1 MISSKL
7 KESVIRAE
15 YIEQVALNSLLEFYR
30 ITNREGRD
38 YLEVEIFE
46 TMIHREI
53 MKAIRRAE
61 DELEEIRKLPEGNLS
76 FRDLIESLK
85 ARSDIEKT
93 AEIFY
98 QEQSSAAPT
107 PFLRGLFELIAQ
119 NEKLHSD
126 TLNYAL
132 TARNSIAELSK
143 GSSCLIEGSPGS
155 NFLRILELITK
166 DLKRKMFMVKTR
178 EDLPSVSDNEI
189 LIIPSYFID
198 RDNAKNRRD
207 AVALATRLA
216 VEVSEKV
223 EDGSMVVF
231 YYANELCPSHE
242 ELVYDFWDSLINTLR
257 RNFKDL
263 YVVFVCTTMPD
274 GSGCV
279 RVYPLVDY
287 VVDVQDVYGL
297 MYRVKKVS
305 P

>member
-98 QEQSSAAPT
+98 QEQSLAAPT

-223 EDGSMVVF
+223 EDGSMLVF

-263 YVVFVCTTMPD
+263 YVVLVCTTMLD

>member
-85 ARSDIEKT
+85 AQDNIEKT

-119 NEKLHSD
+119 DEKLHSD

-132 TARNSIAELSK
+132 TARDSIIELSK

-155 NFLRILELITK
+155 NFLRILELINK

-178 EDLPSVSDNEI
+178 EDLPSISDNEI

-198 RDNAKNRRD
+198 RDNAKNKRD

-263 YVVFVCTTMPD
+263 YVVLVCTTMPD

>member
-98 QEQSSAAPT
+98 QEQSLAAPT

-223 EDGSMVVF
+223 EDGSMLVF

-263 YVVFVCTTMPD
+263 YVVLVCTTMLD

-297 MYRVKKVS
+297 MYKVKKVS

>member
-1 MISSKL
+1 VISSKL

-93 AEIFY
+93 AEILY
-98 QEQSSAAPT
+98 QEQSLAAPT

-166 DLKRKMFMVKTR
+166 DLKRKMLMVKTR

-223 EDGSMVVF
+223 EDGSMLVF

-263 YVVFVCTTMPD
+263 YVVLVCTTMLD

-287 VVDVQDVYGL
+287 IVDVQDVYGL
-297 MYRVKKVS
+297 MYKVKKVS

>member
-1 MISSKL
+1 VISSKL

-61 DELEEIRKLPEGNLS
+61 EELEEIRKLPEGNLS

-98 QEQSSAAPT
+98 QEQSLAAPT

-223 EDGSMVVF
+223 EDGSMLVF

-263 YVVFVCTTMPD
+263 YVVLVCTTMLD

-297 MYRVKKVS
+297 MYKVKKVS

>member
-1 MISSKL
+1 VISSKL

-93 AEIFY
+93 AEILY
-98 QEQSSAAPT
+98 QEQSLAAPT

-166 DLKRKMFMVKTR
+166 DLKRKMLMVKTR

-198 RDNAKNRRD
+198 RDNAKNKRD

-263 YVVFVCTTMPD
+263 YVVLVCTTMLD

-297 MYRVKKVS
+297 MYKVKKVS

>member
-1 MISSKL
+1 VISSKL

-15 YIEQVALNSLLEFYR
+15 YIEQVALNSLLELYK

-38 YLEVEIFE
+38 YLEIEIFE

-85 ARSDIEKT
+85 ARSNIEKT

-98 QEQSSAAPT
+98 QEQSLAAPT

-155 NFLRILELITK
+155 NFLRILELINK

-263 YVVFVCTTMPD
+263 YVVLVCTTMLD

-279 RVYPLVDY
+279 RAYPLVDY

>member
-1 MISSKL
+1 VISSKL

-98 QEQSSAAPT
+98 QEQSLAAPT

-223 EDGSMVVF
+223 EDGSMLVF

-263 YVVFVCTTMPD
+263 YVVLVCTTMLD

-297 MYRVKKVS
+297 MYKVKKVS

>member
-1 MISSKL
+1 VISSKL

-85 ARSDIEKT
+85 AQDNIEKT

-119 NEKLHSD
+119 DEKLHSD

-132 TARNSIAELSK
+132 TARDSIIELSK

-155 NFLRILELITK
+155 NFLRILELINK

-263 YVVFVCTTMPD
+263 YVVLVCTTMLD

>member
-1 MISSKL
+1 VISSKL

-98 QEQSSAAPT
+98 QEQSLAAPT

-166 DLKRKMFMVKTR
+166 DLKRKMLMVKTR

-223 EDGSMVVF
+223 EDGSMLVF

-263 YVVFVCTTMPD
+263 YVVLVCTTMLD

>member
-98 QEQSSAAPT
+98 QEQSLAAPT

-223 EDGSMVVF
+223 
-231 YYANELCPSHE
+231 
-242 ELVYDFWDSLINTLR
+242 
-257 RNFKDL
+257 
-263 YVVFVCTTMPD
+263 
-274 GSGCV
+274 
-279 RVYPLVDY
+279 
-287 VVDVQDVYGL
+287 
-297 MYRVKKVS
+297 
-305 P
+305 

>member
-1 MISSKL
+1 VISSKL

-15 YIEQVALNSLLEFYR
+15 YIEQVALNSLLELYR
-30 ITNREGRD
+30 IANREGRD

-155 NFLRILELITK
+155 NFLRILELINK

-178 EDLPSVSDNEI
+178 EDQPSVSDNEI

-263 YVVFVCTTMPD
+263 YVVLVCTTMLD

>member
-1 MISSKL
+1 VISSKL

-98 QEQSSAAPT
+98 QEQSLAAPT

-223 EDGSMVVF
+223 EDGSMLVF

-263 YVVFVCTTMPD
+263 YVVLVCTTMLD